1 MYTQDEKDKMAMK
14 NSTID
19 KFSKKCP
26 EGYAPDA
33 NGVCQKTAAL
43 LKKEKELQLKTGMT
57 PIPNSNLYQKPKS
70 KEERKKN
77 IEDAKKSIED
87 GKN

>member
-1 MYTQDEKDKMAMK
+1 MYSQEEKDKMAMK

-19 KFSKKCP
+19 KFAAKQGCP

-57 PIPNSNLYQKPKS
+57 PIPGSNLYQKPKS
-70 KEERKKN
+70 KAERKKN
-77 IEDAKKSIED
+77 MEDAKRLK
-87 GKN
+87 